1 VTIDKL
7 RFQQGNAK
15 LADNIFTFSL
25 PAGHTCP
32 GAKECFAKVGRDGG
46 LVDGKDQ
53 LFRCFAAS
61 AEAFRAS
68 IRKSRWH
75 NLDLLR
81 ALDTNQMAQL
91 ILDSLPT
98 NARLVRVHV
107 SGDFFSESYFL
118 AWMKVASLRS
128 EVRFY
133 AYTKSIKTWVD
144 NLDRIPSNFRLTASY
159 GGRWDC
165 LIDQYNLKSAKVVFS
180 IEEAMMLGLDVD
192 HDDSHAYD
200 GDKSFALVLHGTQP
214 AGSVAAKSLSAL
226 KAQGFAGYNAQRRK
240 TVLA

>member
-32 GAKECFAKVGRDGG
+32 GAKECLAMVGRDGG

-81 ALDTNQMAQL
+81 GKSSDEMAQL
-91 ILDSLPT
+91 ILDSLPA

-118 AWMKVASLRS
+118 AWLKVAWERPS
-128 EVRFY
+128 VTFY
-133 AYTKSIKTWVD
+133 AYNKERE
-144 NLDRIPSNFRLTASY
+144 NL
-159 GGRWDC
+159 G
-165 LIDQYNLKSAKVVFS
+165 
-180 IEEAMMLGLDVD
+180 
-192 HDDSHAYD
+192 
-200 GDKSFALVLHGTQP
+200 
-214 AGSVAAKSLSAL
+214 
-226 KAQGFAGYNAQRRK
+226 
-240 TVLA
+240 